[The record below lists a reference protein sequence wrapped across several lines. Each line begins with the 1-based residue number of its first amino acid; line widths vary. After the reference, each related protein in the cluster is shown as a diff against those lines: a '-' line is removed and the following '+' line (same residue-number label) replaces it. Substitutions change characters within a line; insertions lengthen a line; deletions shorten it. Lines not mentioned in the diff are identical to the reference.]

1 MVQLD
6 RRVQP
11 RSVHPGTVSLHSGV
25 MRIRST
31 LRVDPLTLQVWLDVD
46 DAYALAPNAAYE
58 LRVEGLVDLD
68 GAMQSDPYSAV
79 FFTGDALG
87 AVPADELGQARLVLA
102 MLRERCGQ
110 ASCHGGETPVAGL
123 DLSTAR
129 GIAETAV
136 GARPSRALGTVGE
149 EGAAGTFWLEGLRI
163 IDVASESGDPAASYL
178 IYKVLGDGHVAGERM
193 PLDAA
198 PLSDSE
204 LEQLS
209 AWIRRGA
216 PLE

>member
-1 MVQLD
+1 VVQLD

-25 MRIRST
+25 MHIRST
-31 LRVDPLTLQVWLDVD
+31 LRVDPLTSQVWLDVD
-46 DAYALAPNAAYE
+46 DVHALAPSTAYE
-58 LRVEGLVDLD
+58 LRATGLVDLD
-68 GAMQSDPYSAV
+68 GSMQSDPYSAV

-87 AVPADELGQARLVLA
+87 AVPADELGQAEPVLA
-102 MLRERCGQ
+102 MLYERCGQ
-110 ASCHGGETPVAGL
+110 AKCHGGTTPVAGL
-123 DLSTAR
+123 DLSSAR
-129 GIAETAV
+129 GIADTAV
-136 GARPSRALGTVGE
+136 GALPSRALGTVGE

-163 IDVASESGDPAASYL
+163 IDVAGEHGDPATSYL

-193 PLDAA
+193 PLGAA

-204 LEQLS
+204 LEQLA